1 MGSNPKQNAKK
12 SKIVLGPFGPTAIA
26 AATATTTTTTA
37 AATPTPTPIAN
48 AAASAAFWNNTAPTS
63 SVFTVNGGGWEVNT
77 DTKKHIAYCWA
88 EIPGY
93 SKFGSYTG
101 NGSTDGTYVHLGFKP
116 AFIITKWTNGTGSWF
131 IFDNKRNGYNETEPY
146 VMSNV
151 SNTEA
156 TDLGWDLL
164 SNGFKIRN
172 NYVNTNAAN
181 QDYVYLAFAES
192 PFKNNRAR

>member
-1 MGSNPKQNAKK
+1 MNRFCYYCHCKLHIKFIFNDFIIIWIQIF
-12 SKIVLGPFGPTAIA
+12 IVYIF
-26 AATATTTTTTA
+26 
-37 AATPTPTPIAN
+37 
-48 AAASAAFWNNTAPTS
+48 S
-63 SVFTVNGGGWEVNT
+63 EVKN
-77 DTKKHIAYCWA
+77 
-88 EIPGY
+88 Y
-93 SKFGSYTG
+93 SKFGKYKG
-101 NGSTDGTYVHLGFKP
+101 NGSTDGVYVYTGFRP
-116 AFIITKWTNGTGSWF
+116 ALVITKQISGAGSWF
-131 IFDNKRNGYNETEPY
+131 LFDNKRNGFNETEPY
-146 VMSNV
+146 VMANV